1 MRGVEA
7 ERRHSPAKSCSEL
20 LRGGLGWKKMAGR
33 EVEIEAG
40 VRWASPH
47 CARMNDL
54 VIILQTLMPERVASI
69 QPTSVYFQPAHHP
82 SIHPSFLLLC
92 VCSLVNH
99 HLSIYLAT
107 YQAKKTV
114 HKTFSFFFL
123 GPEGLVVS
131 SATPYIYSTSELLR
145 PVSTCRL
152 FR

>member
-69 QPTSVYFQPAHHP
+69 QPTSVYLQPAHHP

-99 HLSIYLAT
+99 HLS
-107 YQAKKTV
+107 
-114 HKTFSFFFL
+114 TFFPHLRLLLWLSVGLFSV
-123 GPEGLVVS
+123 GVWRRGEGSSESTRAVPGLELPLLVLIL
-131 SATPYIYSTSELLR
+131 TK
-145 PVSTCRL
+145 
-152 FR
+152 